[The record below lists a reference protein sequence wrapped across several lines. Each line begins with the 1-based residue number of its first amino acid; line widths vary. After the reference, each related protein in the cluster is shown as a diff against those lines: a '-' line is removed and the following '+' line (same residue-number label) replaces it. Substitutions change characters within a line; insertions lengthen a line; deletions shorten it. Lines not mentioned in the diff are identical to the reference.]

1 MKRLRSAALA
11 LAILAAPLGGCGVLQ
26 NATGAV
32 PTVQLRA
39 TQAEFVAESTFAAS
53 SKVLEA
59 SVDSG
64 VLKGPAAAKAK
75 VLYDESHDALLA
87 MRQALA
93 VGNSTLA
100 AAEAQQSINTSSQ
113 LNALAK
119 GS

>member
-1 MKRLRSAALA
+1 MKKLLCVAAACALFATPLA
-11 LAILAAPLGGCGVLQ
+11 GCGVLQ

-32 PTVQLRA
+32 PTIQLRA

-53 SKVLEA
+53 SKALEA
-59 SVDSG
+59 SVDAG

-75 VLYDESHDALLA
+75 VLYDDSHNALIA

-100 AAEAQQSINTSSQ
+100 AAEAQTSINNSSQ

-119 GS
+119 GA